1 MCFFEKLKF
10 VINMFVFLFSII
22 RYIQQVG
29 ARVYLLRHILVLS
42 NTECFPKTS
51 EHVMYVILF
60 LWCFV
65 FNFREASFFMLMTSI
80 HIVYILYMLF
90 YAAHFVVA
98 QMEAVHKPPKNT
110 GFDLILK
117 TSHLIFFSP
126 HIYVNRLYLILI
138 IFLVRYYLDCYFQHF
153 TNKMKIF
160 CILYTI
166 TRINRKVNI
175 N

>member
-1 MCFFEKLKF
+1 
-10 VINMFVFLFSII
+10 
-22 RYIQQVG
+22 
-29 ARVYLLRHILVLS
+29 
-42 NTECFPKTS
+42 
-51 EHVMYVILF
+51 
-60 LWCFV
+60 
-65 FNFREASFFMLMTSI
+65 
-80 HIVYILYMLF
+80 MLF
-90 YAAHFVVA
+90 YATHFVVA

-126 HIYVNRLYLILI
+126 HIYVNRLYFILI
-138 IFLVRYYLDCYFQHF
+138 IFLVRYYLDCYFHHF

>member
-1 MCFFEKLKF
+1 
-10 VINMFVFLFSII
+10 
-22 RYIQQVG
+22 
-29 ARVYLLRHILVLS
+29 
-42 NTECFPKTS
+42 
-51 EHVMYVILF
+51 
-60 LWCFV
+60 
-65 FNFREASFFMLMTSI
+65 
-80 HIVYILYMLF
+80 MLF
-90 YAAHFVVA
+90 CAAHFVVA

-166 TRINRKVNI
+166 NRKVNI

>member
-1 MCFFEKLKF
+1 MLFWKIKVCHKYVCFS
-10 VINMFVFLFSII
+10 FSII

-42 NTECFPKTS
+42 STECFPKTS

-60 LWCFV
+60 LWNVLCLISAFSK
-65 FNFREASFFMLMTSI
+65 RHLSLCWWLLYI
-80 HIVYILYMLF
+80 YILYMLF
-90 YAAHFVVA
+90 YATHFVAA
-98 QMEAVHKPPKNT
+98 QLEAVHKPPKNT

-153 TNKMKIF
+153 TNKMKIL
-160 CILYTI
+160 IV
-166 TRINRKVNI
+166 R
-175 N
+175 